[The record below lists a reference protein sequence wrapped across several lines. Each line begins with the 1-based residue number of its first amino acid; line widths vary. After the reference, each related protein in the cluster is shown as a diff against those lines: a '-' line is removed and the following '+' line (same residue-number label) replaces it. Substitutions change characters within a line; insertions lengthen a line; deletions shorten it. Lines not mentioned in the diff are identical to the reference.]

1 MTLLQVTSWIMFYCQ
16 RKLWILQTGFANVP
30 LLLNMRLDN
39 LFEVSNYF
47 GNCENIW
54 KDIIN
59 SPWNTCILL
68 PSLDHLFTKFFSF
81 LILDLLRCL
90 LSSQVFEAFNR
101 LLRQISRIHMYIS
114 RYNVCVI
121 FTKGNQCHNDKF
133 FCSQWPKCCFSF

>member
-30 LLLNMRLDN
+30 LLLNLRLGN

-47 GNCENIW
+47 GNCGNIW

-59 SPWNTCILL
+59 NPWNTCILL
-68 PSLDHLFTKFFSF
+68 PSLDHLFTKFFFF
-81 LILDLLRCL
+81 LILDLLHCL
-90 LSSQVFEAFNR
+90 LSSHVFEAFNR
-101 LLRQISRIHMYIS
+101 LLRQISWIHMYIS

-133 FCSQWPKCCFSF
+133 FCSQWSKCCFSF